1 MIIFAIATVIVFEPL
16 GDGQSGIQNRSGAL
30 FFLATMNAFSSIQGS
45 IATFSV
51 ERPLFLR
58 ERLNKSYSVGPY
70 FWGKNLAEFPFHLLY
85 PILTIV
91 ITYFSIG
98 LNDESAKYFFI
109 LCAAMIC
116 TFFYGTSYGLL
127 ISVIIPKMEVA
138 MALVPV
144 LVIPFM
150 VLGGFFVNTNNVPD
164 YLKWIEY
171 VSMFK
176 YGFQAAALN
185 EFDTVNFSC
194 TDATTGAEC
203 DPLAQLGIK
212 ESMGANFGAL
222 IALGVGCRI
231 IAYLFMHLIS
241 TPKRPKL
248 NEKKA
253 VKA

>member
-1 MIIFAIATVIVFEPL
+1 M
-16 GDGQSGIQNRSGAL
+16 S
-30 FFLATMNAFSSIQGS
+30 AFSSIQGS

-91 ITYFSIG
+91 ITYFAIG
-98 LNDESAKYFFI
+98 LNDSNSKYFFI
-109 LCAAMIC
+109 LNAAMIC
-116 TFFYGTSYGLL
+116 TFFYGTSYGLM

-150 VLGGFFVNTNNVPD
+150 VLGGFFVNTNNVPS

-176 YGFQAAALN
+176 YGF
-185 EFDTVNFSC
+185 
-194 TDATTGAEC
+194 
-203 DPLAQLGIK
+203 
-212 ESMGANFGAL
+212 
-222 IALGVGCRI
+222 
-231 IAYLFMHLIS
+231 
-241 TPKRPKL
+241 
-248 NEKKA
+248 
-253 VKA
+253 